1 MSHPIPPEAQT
12 LATRLR
18 LLAAEIESAARY
30 GVPIPESFTVNG
42 SHFGAAAAHTDAA
55 TFAAWADYLE
65 ADTEERRH
73 HGHIWHTAA
82 SRISNGDLPIRVQT
96 SRPDEEEGA

>member
-12 LATRLR
+12 LATRPR
-18 LLAAEIESAARY
+18 LLAPEIESAARH
-30 GVPIPESFTVNG
+30 GVPIPESFIVDG
-42 SHFGAAAAHTDAA
+42 SPFGAAAARTDAA

-96 SRPDEEEGA
+96 SRPEEEAVA